1 MKRAILAMDINA
13 SSVLIGFTVLILQ
26 QTFLPWTFLFPNSD
40 LVMSSWDF
48 SYVMHAFARAYD
60 GIWKKLFPRVAPRV
74 LKLENK
80 QDGTR

>member
-1 MKRAILAMDINA
+1 
-13 SSVLIGFTVLILQ
+13 
-26 QTFLPWTFLFPNSD
+26 
-40 LVMSSWDF
+40 MSSWDF

-60 GIWKKLFPRVAPRV
+60 EIWKKLFPRVAPRV